1 MWRARQACQ
10 LRCIANGAGRLSNP
24 AIAPSKL
31 DQGFGIN
38 SEVFLGC
45 PQPHKHHS
53 KPKSKAGPYKL
64 HPKFPKILFS
74 PGRLRIYCRP
84 GKTEIWR
91 DNGEQAAKM
100 GAEVSLC
107 SCDEERELR
116 RRPKQTEATNLTP
129 RHYTGP
135 RFFFFTS
142 ALRAWAM
149 AIWDVR
155 AGALS
160 A

>member
-1 MWRARQACQ
+1 MIAREDCYTYIGA
-10 LRCIANGAGRLSNP
+10 LRSPDLRHTTKREGDTSVTVVT
-24 AIAPSKL
+24 SKL
-31 DQGFGIN
+31 VIKKN
-38 SEVFLGC
+38 VRSE
-45 PQPHKHHS
+45 PT
-53 KPKSKAGPYKL
+53 
-64 HPKFPKILFS
+64 
-74 PGRLRIYCRP
+74 P

-135 RFFFFTS
+135 GFFFFTS